1 MTGKEILVYISSK
14 TTSPRLQPRQVKTA
28 LRALTHGPREVGS
41 LLMWMKYSRYFTL
54 FNSRPLNNFRDKLFS
69 PHSLISFKYYYYSR
83 TSRKRPPQIRR
94 LIGRLREVVAYEIRT
109 TGEFFRSEKMS
120 WHIFFK
126 EENLLHAIFKFR
138 YVRFHVV
145 TKVLR
150 IFLVGWC
157 TQRP

>member
-1 MTGKEILVYISSK
+1 MTEKEILVYISSK

-28 LRALTHGPREVGS
+28 LRALTHEPREVGS

-69 PHSLISFKYYYYSR
+69 PQSLISFKYYYYSR
-83 TSRKRPPQIRR
+83 TSRKRPPQMRR
-94 LIGRLREVVAYEIRT
+94 LVAYGRWSLTRIEPQ
-109 TGEFFRSEKMS
+109 GNSSEKMS
-120 WHIFFK
+120 WHIFFQ

-150 IFLVGWC
+150 IFLVGWS